1 MNGFVSSDAG
11 SVVVGMDSM
20 AADSMA
26 SSKMCVRAISS
37 VAEPYVCRFQKDTRA
52 LGLWYDIG
60 DKVDAPFDDI
70 LFDEI
75 VHLETHVVILDTRY
89 VVFVHVF
96 PVACGR

>member
-1 MNGFVSSDAG
+1 M
-11 SVVVGMDSM
+11 
-20 AADSMA
+20 
-26 SSKMCVRAISS
+26 
-37 VAEPYVCRFQKDTRA
+37 
-52 LGLWYDIG
+52 GLWYDIG

-89 VVFVHVF
+89 VVFVHLF